1 MFQFVRLSAVIGIV
15 FFACLSFWPALDEE
29 HSGPANVIDADT
41 IEVGGEKHRLYGV
54 DAVEIDQRCRR
65 RDSATWPCGRK
76 AAAALTKFLEG
87 RKVSCEVWQGRE
99 AVARRVSDRS
109 GGSIAAHERPE
120 PKRGAGRNA
129 HGRFVSVCYAGGDDI
144 SSWVAKNGWAVADR
158 DANRLYNY
166 TSDEGTARFLRRG
179 IWDGT
184 FDPPA
189 EWRRR
194 QQVGGHT

>member
-54 DAVEIDQRCRR
+54 DAVEVDQRCRR
-65 RDSATWPCGRK
+65 RDSAEWPCGRE
-76 AAAALTKFLEG
+76 AAAALAKFLKG
-87 RKVSCEVWQGRE
+87 RKVNCEVWQGTTR
-99 AVARRVSDRS
+99 D
-109 GGSIAAHERPE
+109 
-120 PKRGAGRNA
+120 A

-144 SSWVAKNGWAVADR
+144 SSWVARNGWAVADR

-194 QQVGGHT
+194 QQAGGQP

>member
-41 IEVGGEKHRLYGV
+41 IEINGEKHRLYGV

-65 RDSATWPCGRK
+65 RDSATWPCGK
-76 AAAALTKFLEG
+76 EAAAALTTFLEG
-87 RKVSCEVWQGRE
+87 RKVNCEVWQGTTR
-99 AVARRVSDRS
+99 D
-109 GGSIAAHERPE
+109 G
-120 PKRGAGRNA
+120 
-129 HGRFVSVCYAGGDDI
+129 HGRFVSGCYAGGDDI
-144 SSWVAKNGWAVADR
+144 GSWVVKNGWAVADR

-194 QQVGGHT
+194 QQAGDRP

>member
-76 AAAALTKFLEG
+76 AAAALT
-87 RKVSCEVWQGRE
+87 VSPR
-99 AVARRVSDRS
+99 
-109 GGSIAAHERPE
+109 
-120 PKRGAGRNA
+120 
-129 HGRFVSVCYAGGDDI
+129 
-144 SSWVAKNGWAVADR
+144 
-158 DANRLYNY
+158 
-166 TSDEGTARFLRRG
+166 
-179 IWDGT
+179 
-184 FDPPA
+184 
-189 EWRRR
+189 
-194 QQVGGHT
+194 